1 MLVLTRALAAALA
14 LTLTVPPAVADSPPS
29 GPGQRLGGQ
38 SQAAPD
44 WTSAVGSSLQA
55 APKDLAAAAPLTGP
69 VRVVTVTEEDG
80 HPQVEVTQVQGRAA
94 ATQAIARAQA
104 DPDVV
109 AVEVEV
115 PRHAAQIP
123 TPPWNDTYR
132 WAQWPLDRLT
142 AEEAHARVGAVNPVL
157 VAVLDTGVDA
167 TLPDLSPVVVPGR
180 DFITPGGGNGYGDTA
195 GHGTSVS
202 AVLAAKADNNIGT
215 AGYLQTARVMPVR
228 VLNAEGAG
236 TSTSSAQGIIA
247 AADAGAKV
255 INMSYSGGA
264 SDVEASAVAYARS
277 KGVVLVA
284 SAGNDKLNGN
294 PVSYPAAYDG
304 VIGVGA
310 TTLSDTIASFSNTG
324 TYVDLVAPGQTI
336 YIQRPGGGIY
346 IGQGTSYAAPHVAA
360 VAAQLLAAKPHL
372 AADTVITALTATA
385 EDLGAP
391 GRDDVYGHGMVVP
404 LGALCLVGVCAT
416 APQVPRSVAAT
427 PGNAQL
433 TVTWTAPASDGGTPV
448 RGYTVTTTPGG
459 NTLEVGPNVRSAT
472 VTGLANGTSYT
483 VAVRAVNSV
492 GSSPTGS
499 AQATPRTVPGK
510 PASAT
515 ASPGNAQATVSW
527 TAPAS
532 DGGSPVTGYTVTANP
547 GGKTVAASASA
558 RTATI
563 TGLTNGA
570 AYTFTVTATN
580 AAGTGPGVTTNQV
593 TPQAPATA
601 PSVPLNVTASAGAG
615 HATAIWAAPASDG
628 GTPVTGYTVTASPG
642 GKSLTVGGSARSA
655 TITGLTNG
663 TTYTLSVV
671 AKNAVGTSPSGV
683 SNPVTPRSVV
693 TVPDA
698 PRSVTASPGNAQ
710 ATVSWTAPASD
721 GGTPV
726 TGYTV
731 TASPGGKSVTVG
743 GSARSATITG
753 LTNGASYTFA
763 VKAVNAAGSSPAATS
778 TPVTPR
784 TVPSAPTTVA
794 GAPGNARATVTW
806 SAPASNGGAAITGY
820 RVTANPGGKVVQAD
834 AASRSAVV
842 TGLTNGTKYTFTVA
856 AVNAAGTGATASTG
870 PVTPRTV
877 PGAPTS
883 LAFTPGD
890 GKVTISWAV
899 PSSDGGS
906 PITGYTV
913 TTTPGGST
921 VTAAASARSVTVTG
935 LSNGTS
941 YTFAVKA
948 VNAAGSSAAA
958 TGTAKPVAA
967 AVTVDRWAGGDRYAT
982 AALISKESFASGVP
996 IAYVAVGT
1004 NYPDALAGAA
1014 VAGHKGGPVL
1024 LTREGGLAGPTAVE
1038 LTRLKP
1044 KKIVVIGGTISET
1057 VLTELRKYATA
1068 NTSDEVTRV
1077 AGKDRYATAA
1087 ALSATFSPGAPVAY
1101 IASGLD
1107 FPDALAGA
1115 ALAGHTG
1122 GPVLLSRPGSLPGP
1136 VAAELARLKPKKIVV
1151 IGGEVSV
1158 STAVLNQLRGYA
1170 TATTADKVTRVS
1182 GSDRYA
1188 TAAALTDG
1196 WSGDRG
1202 TVYVASGANFPDA
1215 LAGAAAAG
1223 AAGRPVLLTRPTSLA
1238 GPTKAALGKLQP
1250 GRIVVL
1256 GGDSAVST
1264 ATAQEL
1270 ARYR

>member
-784 TVPSAPTTVA
+784 TVP
-794 GAPGNARATVTW
+794 
-806 SAPASNGGAAITGY
+806 
-820 RVTANPGGKVVQAD
+820 
-834 AASRSAVV
+834 
-842 TGLTNGTKYTFTVA
+842 
-856 AVNAAGTGATASTG
+856 
-870 PVTPRTV
+870 
-877 PGAPTS
+877 GAPTS

>member
-778 TPVTPR
+778 T
-784 TVPSAPTTVA
+784 
-794 GAPGNARATVTW
+794 
-806 SAPASNGGAAITGY
+806 
-820 RVTANPGGKVVQAD
+820 
-834 AASRSAVV
+834 
-842 TGLTNGTKYTFTVA
+842 
-856 AVNAAGTGATASTG
+856 G